1 VCGVLNKFKE
11 TDKVNYLFL
20 ATIFS
25 IAFLSLQ
32 PTFSMEYDRY
42 QQLNKATKKVIENK
56 MGEHGDIISALE
68 VVKETN
74 QSYGIDYADYAANL
88 LTDFVKDGDG
98 VEDIDEVIEELKK
111 INANKFN
118 GTISE
123 LNQYK

>member
-1 VCGVLNKFKE
+1 
-11 TDKVNYLFL
+11 
-20 ATIFS
+20 
-25 IAFLSLQ
+25 
-32 PTFSMEYDRY
+32 MEYDRY
-42 QQLNKATKKVIENK
+42 QQLNKATKTVIENK